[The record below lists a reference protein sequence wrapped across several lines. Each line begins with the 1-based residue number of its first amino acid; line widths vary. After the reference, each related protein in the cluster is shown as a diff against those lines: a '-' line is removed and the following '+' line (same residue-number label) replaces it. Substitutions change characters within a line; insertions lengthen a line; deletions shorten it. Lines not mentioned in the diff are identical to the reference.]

1 MTKGPNGSIPPSDA
15 DIDIGTPVT
24 TIIRQQPRPDAVN
37 RYEAWLREVIP
48 VAQGFTGHRGV
59 NVIRPHGVT
68 EPYTIVLHFDNVPNL
83 RRWLDSNTRL
93 RLVEK
98 IRPYLADSEA
108 VDIKTGLEF
117 WFTPAGGKVARPYK
131 QFLLTLSAIF
141 PLTLIVPFVLRPVLG
156 LLSGLPIPLL
166 GSFLVT
172 ACIVGLMVYV
182 VMPHYTRL
190 VQRWLFK

>member
-1 MTKGPNGSIPPSDA
+1 MTKAPNGSAPEGDV

-59 NVIRPHGVT
+59 NVIRPHGVA
-68 EPYTIVLHFDNVPNL
+68 EPYTIVLHFDSVPNL
-83 RRWLDSNTRL
+83 RGWLDSDTRL
-93 RLVEK
+93 KLVEK

-117 WFTPAGGKVARPYK
+117 WFTPTGGKVAKPYK

-141 PLTLIVPFVLRPVLG
+141 PLTLVVPFVLQPVLRP
-156 LLSGLPIPLL
+156 LAQLPIPLL
-166 GSFLVT
+166 GSLLVT

-190 VQRWLFK
+190 VRRWLFK